1 MSLRR
6 TTIDR
11 LNEVRKASVPT
22 IGRGA
27 PINSEGKE
35 GDITF
40 RRTFDGLKLYIKA
53 NGKWEG
59 VKVGES
65 FDSLEQQVENLQ
77 KSVNLIRSDFSL
89 PRTYISKGDFTLD
102 ASGDIELNADGST
115 ITFKDASQAILTVEG
130 GANPSLTM
138 QSLTYGDN
146 FRISMDA
153 NAAVILATVDQSG
166 AVGHLTLQ
174 PDGDLVLDPSSQN
187 IIINATD
194 KLYFDGGGNTYIHE
208 NSADSLTFVV
218 GTDSMLNLTAGTGSK
233 NKADFGTTSVGMT
246 QSSVTYNASDTAVY
260 FSRAGNKQFLTLS
273 GNVTDMNLIFPDM
286 SGNFVLLV
294 KQDLTGSREVTN
306 WKTFDQ
312 DEGSESTVRW
322 AGGSAPT
329 LTTTAA
335 KTDILSFYWDN
346 ENHIAYGVA
355 TLNF

>member
-89 PRTYISKGDFTLD
+89 PRKYISKGDFTLD
-102 ASGDIELNADGST
+102 ASGDIELNADGGQVNIMDDT
-115 ITFKDASQAILTVEG
+115 DIAFVFDCDV
-130 GANPSLTM
+130 PR
-138 QSLTYGDN
+138 
-146 FRISMDA
+146 FRIYDDA
-153 NAAVILATVDQSG
+153 NSADHFSIDVGAEGATTLATIDADTS
-166 AVGHLTLQ
+166 VGHMTLQ
-174 PDGDLVLDPSSQN
+174 PDGDLVLDPVSKK

-194 KLYFDGGGNTYIHE
+194 KLYFDGGTHTYIHE
-208 NSADSLTFVV
+208 DSADSLTFVV
-218 GTDSMLNLTAGTGSK
+218 GSDTALQLEALAGSK
-233 NKADFGTTSVGMT
+233 NSAKFGSFAVGFT
-246 QSSVTYNASDTAVY
+246 QGIVIYNASDTAVY
-260 FSRAGNKQFLTLS
+260 FSRAGNKQFLTLT
-273 GNVTDMNLIFPDM
+273 GNVTDMNLTFPDM

-294 KQDLTGSREVTN
+294 KQDLTGSRTVTN

-312 DEGSESTVRW
+312 DDGNESTVKW

-346 ENHIAYGVA
+346 ANHIAYGVA